1 MLCIF
6 RFSYWYFRFMFVLVL
21 DDWLTFRLRC
31 WNFSTL
37 ILATFQSRNQIDT
50 EMIHGVVEDFVK
62 RVRRSANHLPAVI
75 VLLVHFQ
82 HQNCKTRTGKR
93 KRENRNLIR
102 LFQSFFRTVY
112 TFSCSG
118 GWNLIPNSMLLLS
131 HLACSIASLIDKQP
145 MFAHLKLQL
154 FFFSL
159 ANKRWCM

>member
-1 MLCIF
+1 MMLCIF

-21 DDWLTFRLRC
+21 DNWLTFRLRC

-82 HQNCKTRTGKR
+82 HQNCKTRTGKG
-93 KRENRNLIR
+93 REKTEISLGCFNHFSHCVYIFMQRR
-102 LFQSFFRTVY
+102 VKFDTEFHVVAQSF
-112 TFSCSG
+112 G
-118 GWNLIPNSMLLLS
+118 
-131 HLACSIASLIDKQP
+131 
-145 MFAHLKLQL
+145 MF
-154 FFFSL
+154 
-159 ANKRWCM
+159 NC